1 MKKILLLGGS
11 GFLGKSLIKKLEKK
25 NSLKV
30 MIHNSNLRTTA
41 KKFTGDITQ
50 KKTFSDEIRND
61 EIIINMTGQISSDIS
76 DFIKINLIGGLNL
89 LNSCLEKKVKQ
100 IILISSI
107 NVYGENLDYP
117 SKETDSLNPQ
127 TTYGVV
133 KMLTE
138 QLYQN
143 FSEQFG
149 INVTI
154 LRLAGIY
161 GPSKETGFLSQ
172 IIKSINN
179 PSISPVA
186 YNNGLQQ
193 RDLLYID
200 DAIIGISSAIDMCS
214 NGFDII
220 NISSGKRY
228 STKFLVSNIEKIIH
242 SNLQINYSSKTIDEQ
257 CIWADS
263 LKAKNLLGFSPK
275 FDIIFGLKSTLN
287 S

>member
-1 MKKILLLGGS
+1 MQCFKKS
-11 GFLGKSLIKKLEKK
+11 
-25 NSLKV
+25 V
-30 MIHNSNLRTTA
+30 
-41 KKFTGDITQ
+41 
-50 KKTFSDEIRND
+50 
-61 EIIINMTGQISSDIS
+61 
-76 DFIKINLIGGLNL
+76 LN
-89 LNSCLEKKVKQ
+89 
-100 IILISSI
+100 
-107 NVYGENLDYP
+107 
-117 SKETDSLNPQ
+117 
-127 TTYGVV
+127 
-133 KMLTE
+133 
-138 QLYQN
+138 
-143 FSEQFG
+143 
-149 INVTI
+149 
-154 LRLAGIY
+154 R
-161 GPSKETGFLSQ
+161 

-275 FDIIFGLKSTLN
+275 FDIIFGLKSTLFLIN
-287 S
+287 LYNL